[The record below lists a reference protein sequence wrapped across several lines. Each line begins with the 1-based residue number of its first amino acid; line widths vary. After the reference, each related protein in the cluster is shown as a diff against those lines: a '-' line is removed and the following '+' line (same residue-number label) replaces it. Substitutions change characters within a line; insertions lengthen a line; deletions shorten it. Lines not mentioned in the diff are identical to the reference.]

1 MILKGVM
8 MKKPIL
14 AMLVF
19 LLAAVTV
26 FGFDVSVPNE
36 VPSYKDLDIVL
47 TLDKGMELAQARF
60 YFLVE
65 GNDKPLYAEFKFKE
79 ENGVWG
85 TKIPY
90 KYLTGEELNY
100 FVLVQTTQK
109 QFLRKPD
116 FGNSKARLLKD
127 TTPPKL
133 QLKSPEKNE
142 LVKGKEQ
149 LVVFQIAEESAVD
162 DFEVTYDGVPLLKA
176 AVFKNML
183 YLLVSPPNDKDKA
196 FIVISMVDKFNNKGR
211 EELSFAL
218 VKERPPFFS
227 AETDYTAG
235 ANLEYTLAMGETAN
249 TTALGTFFSDMEH
262 DLNLDFEVGGS
273 AKLRAGPIGLE
284 LGLTLADDISL
295 VGYGAAGL
303 GSDFFDAY
311 GEGNTLIA
319 DFQNIMNLYH
329 PWNFDDEFSYSDEV
343 PREFYN
349 SNQFLAKFT
358 IFDPILAYTFG
369 DQKIS
374 FQQETV
380 KDFGFRGTSFVLDT
394 PVLDISVAK
403 GLSDLGLYQSAWP
416 QNFFGLKAGISALD
430 YWWLQTNLTLISSL
444 QGRYDSISST
454 GISPIGTLYDLGAVF
469 PEENLVFGLGT
480 GTANKL
486 FKLSGGLGFSLYVD
500 DASLIIDK
508 DQLVS
513 DLADPNGFD
522 VDISPYMKYVDMV
535 QEIFPILD
543 YFPLTNGIV
552 TRAGNRDLWG
562 LTFGGDLE
570 IPALGVEGWFHMTD
584 AAYRSLGAAV
594 DSDVMDYGVSW
605 EKPIGDFTFAVSAD
619 RTKDNIPDILFNT
632 IFPLVGL
639 GDAADPTVDS
649 ISNIVTTANLAM
661 ETPPSG
667 IFANISLAY
676 TFEWATTNAD
686 ALIAL
691 STDSAV
697 QTAIETSAK
706 NDTTLTHSVGLGLKS
721 GRIKVGDFAF
731 TLGGKTEDAYVTYAL
746 VDGANDGS
754 SIFELSYGVDGS
766 VQYSRYKLNLAFANE
781 WTTAAAS
788 DVTYAYDAKFS
799 IQKTFFD
806 NISIAGSFDH
816 VFNSSSAKQYK
827 IGGVV
832 GLEKT
837 MGKFSTSASLKVDFL
852 DSMVDNAKDALT
864 SLLTVSGGISL

>member
-1 MILKGVM
+1 
-8 MKKPIL
+8 
-14 AMLVF
+14 
-19 LLAAVTV
+19 
-26 FGFDVSVPNE
+26 

-116 FGNSKARLLKD
+116 FGNSKARLIKD

-183 YLLVSPPNDKDKA
+183 YMLVTPPNDKEEA
-196 FIVISMVDKFNNKGR
+196 SIVVSMVDKFNNKGR
-211 EELSFAL
+211 EELTFAL
-218 VKERPPFFS
+218 VKDRPPFFS
-227 AETDYTAG
+227 AETGHTAS
-235 ANLEYTLAMGETAN
+235 ANLEYTLAMGDTAN
-249 TTALGTFFSDMEH
+249 TTDLGTFFSDMEH
-262 DLNLDFEVGGS
+262 DLNLDFELGGT
-273 AKLRAGPIGLE
+273 AKLRAGPLGLE

-295 VGYGAAGL
+295 VGYGAGGL
-303 GSDFFDAY
+303 SSDFLDAY
-311 GEGNTLIA
+311 GDGNTLIA
-319 DFQNIMNLYH
+319 DYQNIMNLWN
-329 PWNFDDEFSYSDEV
+329 PWNFDNEFDYTGEV
-343 PREFYN
+343 AREYYN

-358 IFDPILAYTFG
+358 IFDPVLAYTFG

-374 FQQETV
+374 FQPETV
-380 KDFGFRGTSFVLDT
+380 KDFNFRGTSFVLDT

-403 GLSDLGLYQSAWP
+403 GLSDLGLYQTAWP

-430 YWWLQTNLTLISSL
+430 YWWLQTNLALISSL
-444 QGRYDSISST
+444 QGRYESIAST
-454 GISPIGTLYDLGAVF
+454 GTSPIGVLYDLGAVA

-486 FKLSGGLGFSLYVD
+486 FKLSGGLGLSLYVD
-500 DASLIIDK
+500 DASSIIDK
-508 DQLVS
+508 DKLVA
-513 DLADPNGFD
+513 DLAADPENP
-522 VDISPYMKYVDMV
+522 VDISPYMKYVDTV
-535 QEIFPILD
+535 QGIFPILD
-543 YFPLTNGIV
+543 YFPLTNGIIASASSK
-552 TRAGNRDLWG
+552 TLWG

-570 IPALGVEGWFHMTD
+570 IPALGVGGWFHMTD

-594 DSDVMDYGVSW
+594 DSDVMDYGASW
-605 EKPIGDFTFAVSAD
+605 EKPIGDFTFAAGFD

-639 GDAADPTVDS
+639 GEAADPTVDS

-686 ALIAL
+686 ALIEK
-691 STDSAV
+691 STDADVDSD
-697 QTAIETSAK
+697 IETSTK
-706 NDTTLTHSVGLGLKS
+706 NDTTLTHSASLGLKS
-721 GRIKVGDFAF
+721 GRIKLGDFAF
-731 TLGGKTEDAYVTYAL
+731 TLGGKTEDAYVTYVL
-746 VDGANDGS
+746 VDGTKDSS
-754 SIFELSYGVDGS
+754 SIFEFSYGVDGS
-766 VQYSRYKLNLAFANE
+766 IQYNRYKLSLAFANE
-781 WTTAAAS
+781 WATSAAS
-788 DVTYAYDAKFS
+788 DSNMPMT
-799 IQKTFFD
+799 Q
-806 NISIAGSFDH
+806 
-816 VFNSSSAKQYK
+816 SSRSRR
-827 IGGVV
+827 
-832 GLEKT
+832 LS
-837 MGKFSTSASLKVDFL
+837 STISASLVP
-852 DSMVDNAKDALT
+852 SIRCSTAPARRSIRSAA
-864 SLLTVSGGISL
+864 SLVSKRLLGNSARAHRSRSISSIRWSTIQRMLSHRC